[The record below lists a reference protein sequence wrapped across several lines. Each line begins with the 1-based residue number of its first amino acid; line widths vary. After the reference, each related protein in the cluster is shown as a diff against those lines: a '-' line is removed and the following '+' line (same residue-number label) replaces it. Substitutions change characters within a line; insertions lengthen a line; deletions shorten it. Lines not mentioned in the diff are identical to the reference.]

1 MKILCFDCGH
11 DCHCDDKCDALPMD
25 GGCGCLICNHITL
38 KSYEDYMGE
47 NMFKKIWK
55 KIVEWLWK

>member
-1 MKILCFDCGH
+1 MICITCEH

-25 GGCGCLICNHITL
+25 GGCGCIDCVHEI
-38 KSYEDYMGE
+38 KKVE
-47 NMFKKIWK
+47 NMFKKIWR